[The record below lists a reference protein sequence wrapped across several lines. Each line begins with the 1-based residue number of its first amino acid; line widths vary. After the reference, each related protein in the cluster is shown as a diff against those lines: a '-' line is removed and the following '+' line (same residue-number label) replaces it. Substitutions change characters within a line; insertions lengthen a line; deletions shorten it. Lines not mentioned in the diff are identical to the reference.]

1 MVSLDWNGESV
12 GKSGAIGLNAKPF
25 CLVGSGL
32 ETKNRERR
40 QKSEKIDNQPAA
52 QSGIG
57 IIKPPF

>member
-40 QKSEKIDNQPAA
+40 QKSEKTRQPASSA
-52 QSGIG
+52 IRDRNY
-57 IIKPPF
+57 